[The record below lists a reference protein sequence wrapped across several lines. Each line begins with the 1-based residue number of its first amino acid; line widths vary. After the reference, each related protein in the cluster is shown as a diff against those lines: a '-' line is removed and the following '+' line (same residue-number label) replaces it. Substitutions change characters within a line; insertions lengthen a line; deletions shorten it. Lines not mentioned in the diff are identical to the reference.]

1 MDLINT
7 VTSTFVFPTNPWM
20 KLLAGVQVLLVV
32 VNGLNEYTNPTPYSK
47 FASSSTTNDNDN
59 QTTTPTATMIPSRQ
73 GMVLLYAP
81 SMITAMYFILSDFN
95 QIATTTMTV
104 YLVWIHFTK
113 RVLESLFLHK
123 YSGGMER
130 NAAVMIGTFYTLVS
144 TLIIM
149 TAVPW
154 LSPEDI
160 HNDNGEQTNLRW
172 LIQQVGLAMFF
183 VGTVGNLYHH
193 YLLRQLRSSK
203 TKSTISSYDN
213 ESDKKK
219 QRYAPPTGGLFDY
232 VVAPHYLFEIIAF
245 VGIACT
251 SLSIHSLLVS
261 LGMASYLTGR
271 AIRTLKFYQETFD
284 KLEFSRE
291 KKALIPFVL

>member
-7 VTSTFVFPTNPWM
+7 VASSFVFPTNTWM
-20 KLLAGVQVLLVV
+20 EVLAGVQVLLVV

-47 FASSSTTNDNDN
+47 FASSSPSNDKK
-59 QTTTPTATMIPSRQ
+59 TTTKAAMIPSRQ

-81 SMITAMYFILSDFN
+81 SMITAICFILSDYN
-95 QIATTTMTV
+95 QMATTTMTV

-149 TAVPW
+149 TAEPW
-154 LSPEDI
+154 LSSEDVS
-160 HNDNGEQTNLRW
+160 NDNEEQTNTRLM
-172 LIQQVGLAMFF
+172 IQQLGLALFV
-183 VGTVGNLYHH
+183 VGTIGNLYHH
-193 YLLRQLRSSK
+193 YLLRLLRSSK
-203 TKSTISSYDN
+203 SSNYSSYDN
-213 ESDKKK
+213 EKDKKK

-251 SLSIHSLLVS
+251 SRSIHSLLVS

-291 KKALIPFVL
+291 TKALIPFIL